1 MLTNKD
7 VLNQPVTPA
16 PAASRQRTVAA
27 NSTILFLLAYLLCYL
42 ASQLATVAAAFSARI
57 PTVFHPG
64 HLEFKITDAAWR
76 SADVVSVYAAGPAV
90 ALALAFL
97 AAVFFMIV
105 RKKRGLQKTF
115 FLWTFLHGC
124 NLFFGALIAGTIT
137 KSGFWFALRWS
148 GFNDTALWFVAFFF
162 ILILLGIGVLAAPA
176 FLFSCD
182 SISLMQFQ
190 NRAKMLAATVIHP
203 WLFGS
208 FFLVLLKFPDLQ
220 YYESL
225 QIFTLMLILLPVY
238 FLNQQNLFSET
249 VEMPK
254 KTRLAQTALVLLVII
269 AAAFR
274 LFLQN
279 GRLIG

>member
-1 MLTNKD
+1 MLLNED
-7 VLNQPVTPA
+7 VLNQPVTPV
-16 PAASRQRTVAA
+16 PAVSRQRTVAA
-27 NSTILFLLAYLLCYL
+27 NSTILFLLAYLVSYL
-42 ASQLATVAAAFSARI
+42 AYQIATLAAAFSARI
-57 PTVFHPG
+57 PTVFHLG
-64 HLEFKITDAAWR
+64 HLEFKIPDSAWR
-76 SADVVSVYAAGPAV
+76 TADVIAVYAAGPVV

-97 AAVFFMIV
+97 AGVLFMVV

-137 KSGFWFALRWS
+137 KSGFWFAIRWS
-148 GFNDTALWFVAFFF
+148 GFNDTALWIMAFLFIF
-162 ILILLGIGVLAAPA
+162 ILLAIGVLAAPA

-182 SISLMQFQ
+182 SISLMEFQ
-190 NRAKMLAATVIHP
+190 NRPKMLAATVMYP

-220 YYESL
+220 YYELL

-254 KTRLAQTALVLLVII
+254 RTRLAQTALVLLVIM
-269 AAAFR
+269 AVAYR
-274 LFLQN
+274 LLLQH
-279 GRLIG
+279 GRFFN